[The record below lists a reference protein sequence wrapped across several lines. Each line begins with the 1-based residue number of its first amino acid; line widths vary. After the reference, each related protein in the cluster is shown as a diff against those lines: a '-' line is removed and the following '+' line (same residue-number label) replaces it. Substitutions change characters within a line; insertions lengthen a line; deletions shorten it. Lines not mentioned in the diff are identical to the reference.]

1 MEDRLARI
9 RKMQEGVVRAL
20 ADEVQRCMQDLLMGA
35 IDPVSI
41 LRLVES
47 LEVDLSSMKGL
58 IGKHD
63 GLDPYRVLGLERT
76 DTDEVVKQR
85 YRQLLMKL
93 HPDTAGV
100 KGTEFL
106 VQMVMVSYEQISKER
121 GWR

>member
-1 MEDRLARI
+1 MEDRFARI
-9 RKMQEGVVRAL
+9 RRMQEGVVRAL
-20 ADEVQRCMQDLLMGA
+20 ADEVQRWMQELLTEA
-35 IDPVSI
+35 IDPVSFI
-41 LRLVES
+41 RFAEGLGI
-47 LEVDLSSMKGL
+47 DLSSMKGM
-58 IGKHD
+58 IGKQD